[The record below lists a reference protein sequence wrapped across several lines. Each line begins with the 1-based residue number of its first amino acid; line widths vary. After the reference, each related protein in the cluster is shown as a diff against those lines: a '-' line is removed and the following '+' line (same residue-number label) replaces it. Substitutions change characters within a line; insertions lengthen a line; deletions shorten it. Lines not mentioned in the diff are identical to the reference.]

1 MYRLS
6 TVLELSTAPVS
17 TVASS
22 SLLTVFPLGQKMT
35 KRDEEAIVE
44 EVAVDKLIE
53 LSTAYTWICQ

>member
-17 TVASS
+17 TAASS

>member
-17 TVASS
+17 TAASS
-22 SLLTVFPLGQKMT
+22 SLLTVFPLRQKMT
-35 KRDEEAIVE
+35 KRDEEATVE
-44 EVAVDKLIE
+44 EVAVDKLIV